1 MSRTAR
7 AIWTN
12 ILPMTPVFSTDDVTR
27 ITGSQRSNTSR
38 DLARMASE
46 GLITRIRRGLWAVP
60 GHPDFSPLAVVP
72 HLFDGERM
80 GYVSILSALGLHGLI
95 EQIPRRVQVV
105 SQKQR
110 PRLETPVGTFEF
122 HRISENLFGG
132 FKPYGSLG
140 LFDIASPEKALFDTL
155 YVSARRG
162 KRYAHLP
169 EVTIGLEFV
178 RKDLNGWIGEIKDPR
193 LRSAVSRRWEKL
205 ELETEEQAG
214 R

>member
-1 MSRTAR
+1 VSKTAR
-7 AIWTN
+7 AIWTRV
-12 ILPMTPVFSTDDVTR
+12 LPTTPVFSTQDVTR
-27 ITGSQRSNTSR
+27 ITGLQRSNTSR

-46 GLITRIRRGLWAVP
+46 GLITRIRRGLWAVS

-72 HLFDGERM
+72 HLFDGEQT
-80 GYVSILSALGLHGLI
+80 GYVSVLSALSLHGLI
-95 EQIPRRVQVV
+95 EQIPRRVHVI

-132 FKPYGSLG
+132 FSPYGSLG
-140 LFDIASPEKALFDTL
+140 LFDIASPEKALFDTF

-162 KRYAHLP
+162 KRYSHLP
-169 EVTIGLEFV
+169 EVTIDPGFSE
-178 RKDLNGWIGEIKDPR
+178 KDVDDWIGRIGDPR
-193 LRSAVSRRWEKL
+193 LRSAVSSRWEKL
-205 ELETEEQAG
+205 ELETRGQAE